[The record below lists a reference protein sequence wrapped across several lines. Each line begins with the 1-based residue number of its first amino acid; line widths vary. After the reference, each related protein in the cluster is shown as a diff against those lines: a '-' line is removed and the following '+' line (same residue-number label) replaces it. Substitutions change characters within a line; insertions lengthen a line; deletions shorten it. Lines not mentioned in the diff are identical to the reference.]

1 MKGNDNMPKIPNWL
15 KLDNAAT
22 IYPSTLSKKYAAMF
36 RLTVTLNEKVDPE
49 TLELAANNIIDRFP
63 TFKYKLK
70 QGLFWCYFKRINNKS
85 PK

>member
-36 RLTVTLNEKVDPE
+36 RLTVTLNEKVEVTTDTRENPK
-49 TLELAANNIIDRFP
+49 DH
-63 TFKYKLK
+63 
-70 QGLFWCYFKRINNKS
+70 KRLL
-85 PK
+85 